1 MVETEALET
10 AIISPR
16 SIIEQLLI
24 LASAVLAV
32 LPASLCY
39 VRRRLRRPTSLLEVI
54 NRKRTR

>member
-32 LPASLCY
+32 LPASLCL

-54 NRKRTR
+54 NRKR